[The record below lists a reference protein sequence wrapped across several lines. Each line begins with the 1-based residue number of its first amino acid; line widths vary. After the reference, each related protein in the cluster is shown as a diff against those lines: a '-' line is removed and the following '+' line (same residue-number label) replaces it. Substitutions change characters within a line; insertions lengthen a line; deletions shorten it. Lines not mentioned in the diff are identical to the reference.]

1 MLLIRSLTQALVAA
15 LMLAQSIANAQSD
28 RENPSGIEP
37 ASSQAAVAAEL
48 ANPLAPVTTF
58 VAQFRTEFGNGPG
71 DDTSYQLR
79 LQPSLFKPFSDGSAL
94 LLRTILELGRGMLP
108 KPSISALGRK
118 FEFLGQESGH

>member
-1 MLLIRSLTQALVAA
+1 
-15 LMLAQSIANAQSD
+15 MLAQSIANAQSD